1 MPTWKEV
8 TSANPAHSHNFARRW
23 KTLEAE
29 GTDIH
34 GEARLADA
42 MSERGSRILD
52 AGCGTG
58 RVGGELIRR
67 GHDVT
72 GIDVDPILIDYA
84 TKDHPDGKWIVGDL
98 SSDPLPES
106 AFDLAVCAGNVMGFV
121 AIEGRKPALE
131 NLFTSL
137 KPGGRLVVGFGSGR
151 GWDFTDFL
159 AMAEE
164 CGFRVDST
172 FSSWDLKRFT
182 DNSTFLVAI
191 LSHPGAGLIS

>member
-8 TSANPAHSHNFARRW
+8 TTANPAHSHNFARRW

-42 MSERGSRILD
+42 MCERGSKILD

-72 GIDVDPILIDYA
+72 GIDVDAILIDYA
-84 TKDHPDGKWIVGDL
+84 TKDFPEGEWIVGDL
-98 SSDPLPES
+98 ASDDLAES
-106 AFDLAVCAGNVMGFV
+106 AFDFAVCAGNVMGFV
-121 AIEGRKPALE
+121 APEGREPALT
-131 NLFTSL
+131 NLYRAL

-151 GWDFTDFL
+151 GWEFDDFL
-159 AMAEE
+159 DMAQSV
-164 CGFRVDST
+164 GFRVDNT

-182 DNSTFLVAI
+182 ENSTFLVAV